1 MRQIFLVWVILA
13 LSGFMPGKTNAQE
26 VSVVLTTDE
35 GFSNPAI
42 IEKMQHNLSRVLTE
56 INRAQKENRCYPV
69 LVMAGM
75 LFLFRLVV
83 L

>member
-42 IEKMQHNLSRVLTE
+42 IEKMQHNL
-56 INRAQKENRCYPV
+56 
-69 LVMAGM
+69 
-75 LFLFRLVV
+75 
-83 L
+83 